1 MQRIL
6 SWVAFV
12 GGEIILFAA
21 FGIWGGNL
29 PTDIRVL
36 DTVISMFVLALFFVD
51 LLIPWVDWS
60 GGSQKRL
67 GSLGLRWT
75 FTWLYAVAAVVV
87 MVLCQA
93 VFAAE
98 FNVQLL
104 VHAVLLVGV
113 VLGFSASSGASARIG
128 EVHAREEDLLS
139 GPREMQRIVGR
150 LRDQAS
156 ETANLPK
163 EIRARI
169 VQLAEEVRYVAPCA
183 SAEAADA
190 EKQFADAIRT
200 VGAALPSF
208 DMNREKIVAALA
220 RAERLCSQRKALHN
234 Y

>member
-1 MQRIL
+1 MQKIL

-21 FGIWGGNL
+21 FEIWGGNL

-36 DTVISMFVLALFFVD
+36 DTVISMFILALFFVD

-60 GGSQKRL
+60 GSSQKRL

-75 FTWLYAVAAVVV
+75 FTWLYTVTAVAA
-87 MVLCQA
+87 MILCRV

-104 VHAVLLVGV
+104 VHTVLLVGV

-139 GPREMQRIVGR
+139 GPREMQRLVGR
-150 LRDQAS
+150 LQDQAS
-156 ETANLPK
+156 ETANLPE
-163 EIRARI
+163 EIRVRI
-169 VQLAEEVRYVAPCA
+169 IQLAEEIRYVAPCA

-190 EKQFADAIRT
+190 ERQFADAIRT